1 VAAFEL
7 KLPKL
12 GESVTEGTLGKW
24 LKQPGDKVEKYEL
37 LVEVQTDKVSTE
49 IPSPV
54 SGTLKDIKVQEG
66 ETVPNGTVL
75 AILDVAGVEAGA
87 PQDGHRDERQTA
99 AAAPAA
105 AAPAAPAAPTTA
117 GAPRA
122 AAAPPRTSAPTPAAG
137 LSPAAAEAPGPRPS
151 APPSTP
157 PRITREA
164 PAEERPA
171 AQAAPS
177 RPFGGAPA
185 VEEQLEERGPGR
197 ATPVVRRLAAEHGID
212 LQTLR
217 GTGLN
222 GRITRQDVE
231 QAIAAAR
238 AGAAVPSAPSA
249 APAAPA
255 APRPAAAEAPP
266 RAAPMPGDRVIPFTQ
281 MRRAIAEN
289 LVRSKFTAPHAHAVM
304 EVDMTNLMRYRDTV
318 RAEFAQREGFDL
330 SPAAFIVKAACEAL
344 RAVPLVNSTWTDGG
358 IVVKKDVNVGYAVA
372 LGDEGLVVPVI
383 KKADE
388 KSLAGLMRS
397 IRDIVDRA
405 KARKLNVQDFEG
417 GTFTVN
423 NTGPLGTFVSS
434 PIIVPGQAAIASS
447 ESIRKRLVVLDD
459 DQIAIRSMMNLVIG
473 FDHRI
478 IDGAT
483 AARFLAAMRD
493 WLQSV
498 NQAVPIY

>member
-1 VAAFEL
+1 
-7 KLPKL
+7 
-12 GESVTEGTLGKW
+12 
-24 LKQPGDKVEKYEL
+24 
-37 LVEVQTDKVSTE
+37 
-49 IPSPV
+49 
-54 SGTLKDIKVQEG
+54 
-66 ETVPNGTVL
+66 
-75 AILDVAGVEAGA
+75 
-87 PQDGHRDERQTA
+87 
-99 AAAPAA
+99 
-105 AAPAAPAAPTTA
+105 
-117 GAPRA
+117 
-122 AAAPPRTSAPTPAAG
+122 
-137 LSPAAAEAPGPRPS
+137 
-151 APPSTP
+151 
-157 PRITREA
+157 
-164 PAEERPA
+164 
-171 AQAAPS
+171 
-177 RPFGGAPA
+177 
-185 VEEQLEERGPGR
+185 
-197 ATPVVRRLAAEHGID
+197 VVRRLAAEHGID
-212 LQTLR
+212 LGSLR

-222 GRITRQDVE
+222 GRVTRQDVE
-231 QAIAAAR
+231 EAIAAAR
-238 AGAAVPSAPSA
+238 S
-249 APAAPA
+249 APAAAP
-255 APRPAAAEAPP
+255 APRPAAAAQPP
-266 RAAPMPGDRVIPFTQ
+266 AARPAAAAGDRLIPLSQ

-304 EVDMTNLMRYRDTV
+304 EIDMTNLMRHRDAA
-318 RAEFAQREGFDL
+318 RAEFAEREGFDL

-344 RAVPLVNSTWTDGG
+344 RAVPMVNATWTDEG
-358 IVVKKDVNVGYAVA
+358 IVVKKDLNVGYAVA

-434 PIIVPGQAAIASS
+434 PIIVPGQAAIVSS
-447 ESIRKRLVVLDD
+447 ETIRKRLVVVDE

-498 NQAVPIY
+498 NPAVPIY